1 VNARDLPHDGE
12 TQAGAG
18 RLRRVAT
25 PEMVSYFSEDLAE
38 NASRGVVNK
47 VTDVKLL
54 QGDLSEAWREGNAE
68 YASVAMRIS
77 LVDQTIALINV
88 GASLLYGGPIY
99 GAVLVLGEG
108 MVDSGEGFDEPDLIG
123 LEKVPPRS
131 ADGWVGYVNGLVQV
145 LARAHGRDV

>member
-1 VNARDLPHDGE
+1 MKAVLMPVIGEATEVEVEEDWRSLANAIESQYIEVVRPHGFGPRDIR
-12 TQAGAG
+12 AGSPVLIVDEEGA
-18 RLRRVAT
+18 V
-25 PEMVSYFSEDLAE
+25 
-38 NASRGVVNK
+38 RGVK
-47 VTDVKLL
+47 
-54 QGDLSEAWREGNAE
+54 S
-68 YASVAMRIS
+68 
-77 LVDQTIALINV
+77 INV

-145 LARAHGRDV
+145 LARAHGRDI

>member
-1 VNARDLPHDGE
+1 MKAVLMPVIGEATEVEVEEDWRSLANAIESQYIEVVRPHGFGPRDIEKGSPVLVVDD
-12 TQAGAG
+12 TGAI
-18 RLRRVAT
+18 
-25 PEMVSYFSEDLAE
+25 
-38 NASRGVVNK
+38 RGNK
-47 VTDVKLL
+47 
-54 QGDLSEAWREGNAE
+54 S
-68 YASVAMRIS
+68 
-77 LVDQTIALINV
+77 INV

-145 LARAHGRDV
+145 LARAHGRDI

>member
-1 VNARDLPHDGE
+1 MKAVLMSVIGEAREVEVDGDWKSLANAIGSEYIEVVRPHGFGPRDI
-12 TQAGAG
+12 QAGSPVLIVDEEGA
-18 RLRRVAT
+18 
-25 PEMVSYFSEDLAE
+25 M
-38 NASRGVVNK
+38 RGVK
-47 VTDVKLL
+47 
-54 QGDLSEAWREGNAE
+54 S
-68 YASVAMRIS
+68 
-77 LVDQTIALINV
+77 INV

-145 LARAHGRDV
+145 LARAHGRDI

>member
-1 VNARDLPHDGE
+1 MKAVLMPVIGEATEVEVEEDWRSLANAIESQYIEVVRPHGFGPRDIRVGSPVLVVDE
-12 TQAGAG
+12 EGA
-18 RLRRVAT
+18 V
-25 PEMVSYFSEDLAE
+25 
-38 NASRGVVNK
+38 RGVK
-47 VTDVKLL
+47 
-54 QGDLSEAWREGNAE
+54 S
-68 YASVAMRIS
+68 
-77 LVDQTIALINV
+77 INV

-145 LARAHGRDV
+145 LARAHGRDI